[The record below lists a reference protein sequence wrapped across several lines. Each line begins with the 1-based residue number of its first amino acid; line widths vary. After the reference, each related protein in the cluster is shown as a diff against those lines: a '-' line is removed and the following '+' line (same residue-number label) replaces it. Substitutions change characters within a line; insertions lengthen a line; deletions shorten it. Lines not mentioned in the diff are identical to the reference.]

1 MIWSRQKA
9 PKSDSLYHFPF
20 KNMQRNMMAHI
31 ALISFLANSINTRI
45 LSSYLKLHG
54 YSVCCYFCEGKLT
67 TENLNSLVTHLKEK
81 NTSLVGVSL
90 VTDDY
95 QSAVHVT
102 RAVKQALGVQVVWG
116 GAHVNIMPEES
127 LRHADMI
134 CLGEGEEALLELVE
148 SFSHKG
154 APDTS
159 IRNIWFKTSGGIVKN
174 ELRPLEENLDKYPFP
189 DFDLSTQ
196 YIMADGGF
204 ENFSEKR
211 FGSEYSIMTSR
222 GCPYSCHYCYNSYR
236 WKQYSG
242 KGKYLRARSIE
253 NVIQEL
259 VQAKKLFGNVREI
272 NFWDDSFVA
281 RKSEDFLKFKELYL
295 KHVNL
300 PFFALIEPMAYNAEK
315 IKILHGSGLRKLQV
329 GIQSGSERVNAEV
342 YNRPVSSRKV
352 LEVAESIRELGI
364 EVIYDL
370 IFNNPYEKLEDLYE
384 TQEILL
390 KFPRPF
396 NLQGYNLIFYPGTEM
411 TTRALKDGF
420 ISLKENSEDFST
432 IQGKGDA
439 PTMLGHAEVS
449 SRFYAIE
456 YSSDEKVYPNAVIS
470 LFAYQHVPLL
480 VIRYFAG
487 PETRLKRLQLRLF
500 GALYILASRIKNSI
514 IPSSGEGQV
523 D

>member
-1 MIWSRQKA
+1 MT
-9 PKSDSLYHFPF
+9 HT
-20 KNMQRNMMAHI
+20 

-45 LSSYLKLHG
+45 LSSYLKLNGH
-54 YSVCCYFCEGKLT
+54 SVCCYFCEGNLT
-67 TENLNSLVTHLKEK
+67 AENLDALVAHLKEK
-81 NTSLVGVSL
+81 NTTLVGVSL

-102 RAVKQALGVQVVWG
+102 RAVKKALGLPVIWG
-116 GAHVNIMPEES
+116 GAHVNIMPGES
-127 LRHADMI
+127 LRHADMV
-134 CLGEGEEALLELVE
+134 CLGEGEEALLDLAE
-148 SFSHKG
+148 SISRDG
-154 APDTS
+154 VPDTS
-159 IRNIWFKTSGGIVKN
+159 IRNIWFKTGEGIVKN

-196 YIMADGGF
+196 YIMTDVGF
-204 ENFSEKR
+204 ENFNEKR
-211 FGSEYSIMTSR
+211 LGSEYSIMTSR

-253 NVIQEL
+253 NVIEEL
-259 VQAKKLFGNVREI
+259 VQARKIFGKVKEI

-295 KHVNL
+295 RHVNL

-315 IKILHGSGLRKLQV
+315 IKILRDSGLNKLQV
-329 GIQSGSERVNAEV
+329 GIQSGSERVNAQV

-352 LEVAESIRELGI
+352 VEVAESIKELGI

-370 IFNNPYEKLEDLYE
+370 IFNNPYENLADLYE
-384 TQEILL
+384 TMELLL

-396 NLQGYNLIFYPGTEM
+396 DLQGYNLIFYPGTEM
-411 TTRALKDGF
+411 TTRALVDGF
-420 ISLKENSEDFST
+420 ISLKPDSEDFST

-439 PTMLGHAEVS
+439 PTMLGHTEVS

-456 YSSDEKVYPNAVIS
+456 YRSDEKVYPNAVIS
-470 LFAYQHVPLL
+470 LFAYQHVPLP

-487 PETRLKRLQLRLF
+487 PETALKRLQLRLF
-500 GALYILASRIKNSI
+500 GALYTLASRVKNAVA
-514 IPSSGEGQV
+514 PSAAGPVG
-523 D
+523 